1 VSSLVYYQARISQW
15 ADIDALETW
24 TEGSLKSLR
33 FSLAGVADD
42 LDDESSPPSNSLPI
56 DVFKISGKSR
66 ADRSMFIAKLSGLTM
81 LNLTPISPA
90 ERRDA
95 EMWYISQVEGK
106 GDAAHW
112 GRYDES
118 KKKYGI
124 SAVTGTA
131 APARSSGLKSR
142 MISE

>member
-1 VSSLVYYQARISQW
+1 
-15 ADIDALETW
+15 
-24 TEGSLKSLR
+24 
-33 FSLAGVADD
+33 
-42 LDDESSPPSNSLPI
+42 
-56 DVFKISGKSR
+56 
-66 ADRSMFIAKLSGLTM
+66 MFIAKLSGLTM